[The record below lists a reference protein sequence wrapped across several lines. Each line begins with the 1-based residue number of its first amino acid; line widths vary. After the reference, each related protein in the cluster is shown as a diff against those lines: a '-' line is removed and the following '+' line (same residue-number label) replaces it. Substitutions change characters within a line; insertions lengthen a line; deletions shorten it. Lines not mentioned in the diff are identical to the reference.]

1 MDYHNRREG
10 IKEALLDASEGAD
23 LLMVKPAL
31 AYLDVIEEVKRSTLL
46 PVAAYSVSGEYAM
59 VKAASAMRYIDEA
72 KIICE
77 MAAGTYRAGAD
88 IYLTY
93 FAKELAGF
101 MEEGRI
107 G

>member
-1 MDYHNRREG
+1 MDVHNSREG
-10 IKEALLDASEGAD
+10 IREALLDVEEGAD
-23 LLMVKPAL
+23 IIMVKPAL
-31 AYLDVIEEVKRSTLL
+31 AYLDVIREVRNVVNT

-59 VKAASAMRYIDEA
+59 IKAAAKLGYIEEER
-72 KIICE
+72 IIGE
-77 MAAGTYRAGAD
+77 MAVGAYRAGAD

-93 FAKELAGF
+93 FAKEIAKL

>member
-1 MDYHNRREG
+1 
-10 IKEALLDASEGAD
+10 
-23 LLMVKPAL
+23 
-31 AYLDVIEEVKRSTLL
+31 
-46 PVAAYSVSGEYAM
+46 M
-59 VKAASAMRYIDEA
+59 VKAASAMGYIDEA